1 MGRLLKQGVG
11 APKNNRRSFTERSL
25 EPNSSSAIMSKKEQ
39 VLVIEPPIELT
50 FTGPFTSAVSS
61 YMKLKNPSDKK
72 VCFKIK
78 TTAPKRY
85 CVKPNS
91 GVVDPN
97 NEVQIAVSLQPF
109 EFDPNEK
116 NKHKFMVQSMFAP
129 DGEINQDTLW
139 KEIDQNDLMDSKLRC
154 VFAMPPALEDAGTE
168 NGIKEEKPLSSAPE
182 VRQSAPIAM
191 QVQEPGQMNAAVG
204 EIKKLNES
212 LSQLRQEN
220 IVLKEET
227 LRLKRIA
234 AASEK
239 PHDTPSYSSTTV
251 TAVGPQTEVLPTTHI
266 YAALIILVLGV
277 MLGKFFLWGTN

>member
-1 MGRLLKQGVG
+1 
-11 APKNNRRSFTERSL
+11 
-25 EPNSSSAIMSKKEQ
+25 

-154 VFAMPPALEDAGTE
+154 VFAMPPALEDGGGV
-168 NGIKEEKPLSSAPE
+168 NGIKEETPLSSAPE
-182 VRQSAPIAM
+182 VRQPAPMAM
-191 QVQEPGQMNAAVG
+191 KVEEPGQMNAAVG

-266 YAALIILVLGV
+266 YVALGVIYVVLGVIYVVLGV
-277 MLGKFFLWGTN
+277 MLGKFFL

>member
-1 MGRLLKQGVG
+1 
-11 APKNNRRSFTERSL
+11 
-25 EPNSSSAIMSKKEQ
+25 MSKKDQ
-39 VLVIEPPIELT
+39 VLQIEPPNELT
-50 FTGPFTSAVSS
+50 FTGPFTVAVSS

-91 GVVDPN
+91 GVVDPRD
-97 NEVQIAVSLQPF
+97 EIAIAVSLQPF
-109 EFDPNEK
+109 EYDPAEK

-139 KEIDQNDLMDSKLRC
+139 KEVDQNELMDSKLRC
-154 VFAMPPALEDAGTE
+154 VFAMPAG
-168 NGIKEEKPLSSAPE
+168 KEENNIESKYEQSQISQPAPSQPAASVKVESSGE
-182 VRQSAPIAM
+182 MGSAVA
-191 QVQEPGQMNAAVG
+191 
-204 EIKKLNES
+204 EIKKLSEQ
-212 LSQLRQEN
+212 LSQMRQEN
-220 IVLKEET
+220 IALKEET

-239 PHDTPSYSSTTV
+239 PSDSPSYSSTTV
-251 TAVGPQTEVLPTTHI
+251 TAVGPSNEVLPTTHI

-277 MLGKFFLWGTN
+277 MLGKFFL

>member
-1 MGRLLKQGVG
+1 M
-11 APKNNRRSFTERSL
+11 A
-25 EPNSSSAIMSKKEQ
+25 KKEQ
-39 VLVIEPPIELT
+39 VLIIDPPVELT
-50 FTGPFTSAVSS
+50 FTGPFTQAVSS

-72 VCFKIK
+72 ICFKIK

-97 NEVQIAVSLQPF
+97 TEVSIAVSLQPF
-109 EFDPNEK
+109 EYDPTEK
-116 NKHKFMVQSMFAP
+116 NKHKFMVQAMFAP

-154 VFAMPPALEDAGTE
+154 VFAMPAGQETNNLEEPKFDVKYENNRNTAAASPPVPAKMQGDAAE
-168 NGIKEEKPLSSAPE
+168 QMSAAQSE
-182 VRQSAPIAM
+182 V
-191 QVQEPGQMNAAVG
+191 
-204 EIKKLNES
+204 KKLNEQV
-212 LSQLRQEN
+212 SQLRQEN
-220 IVLKEET
+220 ITLKEET

-239 PHDTPSYSSTTV
+239 PHDSPSYSSTTV
-251 TAVGPQTEVLPTTHI
+251 TAVNPTNDVLPTTHI

-277 MLGKFFLWGTN
+277 MLGKFFL

>member
-1 MGRLLKQGVG
+1 MS
-11 APKNNRRSFTERSL
+11 RR
-25 EPNSSSAIMSKKEQ
+25 EQ
-39 VLVIEPPIELT
+39 VLIIEPPNELS
-50 FTGPFTSAVSS
+50 FQGPFTTAVSS
-61 YMKLKNPSDKK
+61 FMKLKNPSDRK

-91 GVVDPN
+91 GVIDPRT
-97 NEVQIAVSLQPF
+97 EVQIAVSLQPF
-109 EFDPNEK
+109 EYDPAEK
-116 NKHKFMVQSMFAP
+116 NKHKFMVQSMFPP

-139 KEIDQNDLMDSKLRC
+139 KEIDASDLMDSKLKC
-154 VFAMPPALEDAGTE
+154 VFVMPPGLH
-168 NGIKEEKPLSSAPE
+168 NSLKEEPKYENTRSVVQGSPSPKLDTVSSNQHLLSEEKVSKEKEKLVLAKIGADGE
-182 VRQSAPIAM
+182 QIT
-191 QVQEPGQMNAAVG
+191 AAVS
-204 EIKKLNES
+204 EIKKLNDQ

-239 PHDTPSYSSTTV
+239 PSDSPSYSSTTV
-251 TAVGPQTEVLPTTHI
+251 TAVGPSAEPLPTTYI

-277 MLGKFFLWGTN
+277 MMGKFFL

>member
-1 MGRLLKQGVG
+1 
-11 APKNNRRSFTERSL
+11 
-25 EPNSSSAIMSKKEQ
+25 
-39 VLVIEPPIELT
+39 
-50 FTGPFTSAVSS
+50 
-61 YMKLKNPSDKK
+61 
-72 VCFKIK
+72 
-78 TTAPKRY
+78 
-85 CVKPNS
+85 
-91 GVVDPN
+91 
-97 NEVQIAVSLQPF
+97 
-109 EFDPNEK
+109 
-116 NKHKFMVQSMFAP
+116 MFAP

-154 VFAMPPALEDAGTE
+154 VFAMPPAQEDGGV
-168 NGIKEEKPLSSAPE
+168 NGIKVE
-182 VRQSAPIAM
+182 
-191 QVQEPGQMNAAVG
+191 EPGQMNAAVG

-277 MLGKFFLWGTN
+277 MLGKFFL

>member
-1 MGRLLKQGVG
+1 M
-11 APKNNRRSFTERSL
+11 A
-25 EPNSSSAIMSKKEQ
+25 KKDQ
-39 VLVIEPPIELT
+39 VLVIEPPNELT
-50 FTGPFTSAVSS
+50 FTGPFTVAVSS

-91 GVVDPN
+91 GVVDPHK
-97 NEVQIAVSLQPF
+97 ETSIAVSLQPF
-109 EFDPNEK
+109 DYDPTEK

-139 KEIDQNDLMDSKLRC
+139 KEVDQNELMDSKLRC
-154 VFAMPPALEDAGTE
+154 VFAMPEE
-168 NGIKEEKPLSSAPE
+168 NNFEEPKYPERDQVKQESATIQPPPSVKVENTGEMSSA
-182 VRQSAPIAM
+182 VA
-191 QVQEPGQMNAAVG
+191 
-204 EIKKLNES
+204 EIKKLNDQ
-212 LSQLRQEN
+212 LSALRQEN

-239 PHDTPSYSSTTV
+239 PQDTPSYSSTTV
-251 TAVGPQTEVLPTTHI
+251 TAVGPSNEVLPTTHI

-277 MLGKFFLWGTN
+277 MLGKFFL

>member
-1 MGRLLKQGVG
+1 
-11 APKNNRRSFTERSL
+11 
-25 EPNSSSAIMSKKEQ
+25 MSKKEQ
-39 VLVIEPPIELT
+39 VLIIEPPIELT
-50 FTGPFTSAVSS
+50 FTGPFTQAVSS
-61 YMKLKNPSDKK
+61 YMKLKNPSDRK

-97 NEVQIAVSLQPF
+97 TEVQIAVSLQPF
-109 EFDPNEK
+109 EYDPTEK

-154 VFAMPPALEDAGTE
+154 VFAMPVGQEVNNSMEEPQYENKYETKSSVIAAPMQQVVKPEEPA
-168 NGIKEEKPLSSAPE
+168 
-182 VRQSAPIAM
+182 
-191 QVQEPGQMNAAVG
+191 QMTAAVG
-204 EIKKLNES
+204 EIKKLNEQ

-220 IVLKEET
+220 IALKEET

-234 AASEK
+234 AASDK

-277 MLGKFFLWGTN
+277 MLGKFFL